1 MHVCFFIMKYK
12 CCDYSFPDWLRAA
25 GANLCKQISSTL
37 MGYAHIG
44 VTGASCHRSGPISET
59 MVLRQNCFSMNGFV
73 CWIQTSLT
81 PSYRFF
87 F

>member
-1 MHVCFFIMKYK
+1 MKYK

-44 VTGASCHRSGPISET
+44 VTGASCQKWSN
-59 MVLRQNCFSMNGFV
+59 LRDYGFEAK
-73 CWIQTSLT
+73 L
-81 PSYRFF
+81 FF
-87 F
+87 YEWLCMLDSNIFNPFL